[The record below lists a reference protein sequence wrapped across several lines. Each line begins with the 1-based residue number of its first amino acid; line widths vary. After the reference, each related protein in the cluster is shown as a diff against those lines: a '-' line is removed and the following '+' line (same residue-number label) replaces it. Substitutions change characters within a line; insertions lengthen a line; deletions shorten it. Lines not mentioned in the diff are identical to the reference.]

1 MKNITPFQLTVFS
14 SLAVSI
20 FSILIFILISY
31 WQGSIDW
38 NSMAIIFFIILFIS
52 WIVFRISV
60 ELFFYRK
67 IKLIY
72 KTISTF
78 KTGNNPQ
85 SKKIDIKENILKQ
98 TEDDVN
104 EWAKSH
110 LAEIDEMKRT
120 ELYRREFLSNISHEL
135 KTPIFNIQ
143 GYLHTLIDGGLKD
156 KKINKKYL
164 DKAAKNLEHLT
175 NIVNDLEVISRL
187 ESGEQPINMQKFD
200 IHNLTHDIIDELEL
214 LADKKDITIS
224 FKEGCN
230 NPMLVMA
237 DKEKIK
243 QVLIN
248 LVTNSIRYSNE
259 GGKTQ
264 IGIYDMAD
272 NVLVEV
278 SDTGI
283 GIAQEHIPRLFE
295 RFYRIDKSRSKD
307 EGGSG
312 LGLAI
317 VKHIIEAHNQNVNV
331 RSTVGVGSTFGFTLK
346 KA

>member
-1 MKNITPFQLTVFS
+1 
-14 SLAVSI
+14 
-20 FSILIFILISY
+20 
-31 WQGSIDW
+31 
-38 NSMAIIFFIILFIS
+38 MA
-52 WIVFRISV
+52 
-60 ELFFYRK
+60 EM
-67 IKLIY
+67 
-72 KTISTF
+72 
-78 KTGNNPQ
+78 
-85 SKKIDIKENILKQ
+85 
-98 TEDDVN
+98 
-104 EWAKSH
+104 
-110 LAEIDEMKRT
+110 DEMKKT
-120 ELYRREFLSNISHEL
+120 EIYRREFLSNVSHEL

-164 DKAAKNLEHLT
+164 DKAAKNLDHLT

-200 IHNLTHDIIDELEL
+200 IHNLSHDVIDELEL
-214 LADKKDITIS
+214 LADKKEISIS

-230 NPMLVMA
+230 NMMLVIA

-243 QVLIN
+243 QVLVN
-248 LVTNSIRYSNE
+248 LVTNSIRYGNE

-317 VKHIIEAHNQNVNV
+317 VKHIIEAHNQTVNV
-331 RSTVGVGSTFGFTLK
+331 RSTIGVGSTFGFTLK

>member
-1 MKNITPFQLTVFS
+1 
-14 SLAVSI
+14 
-20 FSILIFILISY
+20 
-31 WQGSIDW
+31 
-38 NSMAIIFFIILFIS
+38 MAILFFIILFIC

-78 KTGNNPQ
+78 KTGNLPQ
-85 SKKIDIKENILKQ
+85 SKKIDLNKNILKQ
-98 TEDDVN
+98 TEEDVA

-110 LAEIDEMKRT
+110 SAEMDEMKRT
-120 ELYRREFLSNISHEL
+120 EKYRREFLSNVSHEL

-143 GYLHTLIDGGLKD
+143 GYIHTLIDGGLKD

-164 DKAAKNLEHLT
+164 EKAAKNLDHLT

-200 IHNLTHDIIDELEL
+200 IHNLAHDMIDELEL
-214 LADKKDITIS
+214 LADKKNISIS

-230 NPMLVMA
+230 NPMFVIA

-243 QVLIN
+243 QVLVN
-248 LVTNSIRYSNE
+248 LVTNSIRYGNQD
-259 GGKTQ
+259 GKTQ
-264 IGIYDMAD
+264 IGIYDMAG

-317 VKHIIEAHNQNVNV
+317 VKHIIEAHNQTVNV

>member
-14 SLAVSI
+14 SLIVSI
-20 FSILIFILISY
+20 LSILIFIMIGY
-31 WQGSIDW
+31 QQGAIDW
-38 NSMAIIFFIILFIS
+38 NMMAIMFFIILFIS
-52 WIVFRISV
+52 FFVFRLSV
-60 ELFFYRK
+60 KLFLYRK

-72 KTISTF
+72 KTISTL
-78 KTGNNPQ
+78 KLGNVPQ
-85 SKKIDIKENILKQ
+85 SKTINLTKNVLKQ

-104 EWAKSH
+104 EWAKNQM
-110 LAEIDEMKRT
+110 AEMDEMKKT
-120 ELYRREFLSNISHEL
+120 ELYRREFLSNVSHEL

-164 DKAAKNLEHLT
+164 DKAAKNLDHLT

-200 IHNLTHDIIDELEL
+200 IHNLSHDVIDELEL
-214 LADKKDITIS
+214 LADKKEISIS

-230 NPMLVMA
+230 NPMIVMG

-243 QVLIN
+243 QVLVN
-248 LVTNSIRYSNE
+248 LVTNSIRYGNE
-259 GGKTQ
+259 GGKTL

-278 SDTGI
+278 NDTGI

-317 VKHIIEAHNQNVNV
+317 VKHIIEAHNQTVNV

>member
-14 SLAVSI
+14 ALSVSI
-20 FSILIFILISY
+20 FSILIFILISSQ
-31 WQGSIDW
+31 QGVIEW
-38 NSMAIIFFIILFIS
+38 NSIAMLFFIILFIS
-52 WIVFRISV
+52 YIIFRMAIK
-60 ELFFYRK
+60 LFVYRK

-78 KTGNNPQ
+78 KQGNVQQ
-85 SKKIDIKENILKQ
+85 SKTINLHQNILKE
-98 TEDDVN
+98 TEEDVN
-104 EWAKSH
+104 EWAKNH
-110 LAEIDEMKRT
+110 TEEMDEMKKT
-120 ELYRREFLSNISHEL
+120 EIYRREFLSNVSHEL

-175 NIVNDLEVISRL
+175 NIVNDLDVISRL

-200 IHNLTHDIIDELEL
+200 MHNLTHDIMDELEL
-214 LADKKDITIS
+214 LADKKSITMT

-230 NPMLVMA
+230 NPMIVIG

-243 QVLIN
+243 QVLVN
-248 LVTNSIRYSNE
+248 LVTNSIRYGSE

-264 IGIYDMAD
+264 FGLYDMAD
-272 NVLVEV
+272 KVLVEV

-295 RFYRIDKSRSKD
+295 RFYRVDKSRSKD

-317 VKHIIEAHNQNVNV
+317 VKHIIEAHNQTVNV